1 VSEIIQNF
9 SSSTVGFLIWTILWM
24 LGGVLLIRGVFKLEK
39 KEFLLIGVGVGL
51 TIESWI
57 ANILGRF
64 LDPLLAF
71 WLATILTFLGGL
83 TFCLPLFRK
92 KTPFKDIFPIVPWHW
107 IIFLVLFYVFFM
119 IARGMSIWDEF
130 KTLPLVSMIAAGDI
144 PPHFP
149 YDISVVLDEHY
160 LRYLIAAQFMRIGDL
175 YPWTALAFLQAFT
188 LSLSTVLVVIW
199 VQRITRNI
207 FAGIIGGVFHVLAG
221 GTRWL
226 LLLFPSSIIDKFNS
240 AIQRMGSGLNSGADL
255 RTALISP
262 WAAQGMAPISIPFAF
277 TNGLLKPSILGVGW
291 DNISFLILILI
302 MLLYDKAKDIKA
314 LSLIGILLAGL
325 GLMDEM
331 TFVFL
336 CGLLILIHL
345 FQLIKTNDANTK
357 NEARFRLIMLVLV
370 GIIVFLQGGFFTALL
385 NNFTDPGFT
394 SYHNFEVQFKFPPI
408 FMDAH
413 LGELQITNPIHLMVL
428 LLECGPIALVF
439 PLVLIWGWKSLKN
452 KRFIDAAYIGT
463 SLFGLAFC
471 FVQITS
477 KGINSAVNRV
487 QNNFLEVSLLFAV
500 PVVYYWMKNRK
511 QGIKITIAF
520 LALLSIF
527 GGVVVFGTELSG
539 IQEPR
544 LGLFITEMDVRMMD
558 KYWNKLENGA
568 TILDPN
574 IPRAITIFART
585 GNSSVDFYEPTQEW
599 EKLIYDPDPVEM
611 AQAGYDYLYYDRDY
625 WETLT
630 AEEQKFLT
638 SSCVTTIN
646 EETEWTGD
654 FRILVDISTC
664 QW

>member
-1 VSEIIQNF
+1 VSEIIQNL
-9 SSSTVGFLIWTILWM
+9 SSGTVGFLIWTILWM

-39 KEFLLIGVGVGL
+39 KEFLLIGVGAGL
-51 TIESWI
+51 IIESWT

-71 WLATILTFLGGL
+71 WLAAILTFLGGL

-92 KTPFKDIFPIVPWHW
+92 KTLFKDIFPIVPWHW
-107 IIFLVLFYVFFM
+107 ITFLVLFYIFFM

-160 LRYLIAAQFMRIGDL
+160 LRYLVAAQFMRIGDF
-175 YPWTALAFLQAFT
+175 YPWTALAFLQALT

-199 VQRITRNI
+199 IQRITRNI
-207 FAGIIGGVFHVLAG
+207 FAGITGGVFHVLAG

-226 LLLFPSSIIDKFNS
+226 LLLFPPSIINKFDS
-240 AIQRMGSGLNSGADL
+240 TIQRMGSGLNSGTDL

-302 MLLYDKAKDIKA
+302 ILLYDKVKDIKT
-314 LSLIGILLAGL
+314 LSLVGLLLAGL

-336 CGLLILIHL
+336 SGLLIIIHL
-345 FQLIKTNDANTK
+345 FQLIRTKDAIVK
-357 NEARFRLIMLVLV
+357 KEARLRLIMLVLV
-370 GIIVFLQGGFFTALL
+370 WIVVFLQGGFFTALV
-385 NNFTDPGFT
+385 NNFFDPEYV
-394 SYHNFEVQFKFPPI
+394 SYHAFNVQFNFPPT
-408 FMDAH
+408 FMDPH
-413 LGELQITNPIHLMVL
+413 LGELQITNPIHLVIL
-428 LLECGPIALVF
+428 FLECGPIAFVF

-452 KRFIDAAYIGT
+452 RKTIDAAYIGT
-463 SLFGLAFC
+463 ALLGLAFC

-487 QNNFLEVSLLFAV
+487 QNDFLEVSLLFAV
-500 PVVYYWMKNRK
+500 PVVFYWIQKRK
-511 QGIKITIAF
+511 QGIKITIAI

-527 GGVVVFGTELSG
+527 GGVVVLGTELSG
-539 IQEPR
+539 IQEPE
-544 LGLFITEMDVRMMD
+544 LGLFITEMDVRVMD
-558 KYWNKLENGA
+558 KYWNKLERDA

-625 WETLT
+625 WKTLT
-630 AEEQKFLT
+630 VEEQKLLT
-638 SSCVTTIN
+638 SSCVTAVN

-654 FRILVDISTC
+654 FRILVDITAC
-664 QW
+664 Q